1 MMVAPVP
8 PPFSAIDTAAVNTTI
23 DLQAKSAVLS
33 VRAAESLK
41 VQWDI
46 KSLYLSVI
54 GPEHSRSFG
63 IRVSP
68 QTIGAYP
75 LLQDTQTGRASKLQL
90 PSIRINGTHSLNAD
104 EQSVTA
110 SIQLGT
116 FKGDIKPATL
126 DRLLHLFSQLSK
138 VYTALQEQ
146 YGPSVSKAIESAR
159 SKSGSFRAASRSSSS
174 PASGSQ
180 SAMPR
185 PNGILAPSSK
195 HLPETVIEDD
205 LPDTPP
211 QSEVELP
218 IRDPP
223 RPIVWDVRISVR
235 RILLGFH
242 AEDVA
247 STIWLQGNGL
257 EGHVNSGPDS
267 SQKISWGAKANHL
280 EVSLAYKRADSGEG
294 QSSLSAGHK
303 SASMSLDVSVQETP
317 AAQDQLCRLNIE
329 LHRVHSV
336 MHVVALKETS
346 EIVRSWSRDI
356 RALHDSRAAE
366 VADVK
371 EQTSKFIKR
380 FEARESDTTLSQWL
394 SERVLVFA
402 ISGIGIAIPL
412 DADAATDLW
421 ERKDEAGPALLFT
434 VHRMTFENQRNQ
446 AATFRLLEMRLQ
458 FVDK

>member
-1 MMVAPVP
+1 MLVSPLPPTPGVIDPAP
-8 PPFSAIDTAAVNTTI
+8 IHTTI
-23 DLQAKSAVLS
+23 DLQATSAILS

-46 KSLYLSVI
+46 KSLFFSVV
-54 GPEHSRSFG
+54 GPAHSRSFA

-75 LLQDTQTGRASKLQL
+75 LLQDAQTGRASKLQL
-90 PSIRINGTHSLNAD
+90 PSIRINGTHSLQTDD

-110 SIQLGT
+110 SIQLGI

-138 VYTALQEQ
+138 VYTALQQQ

-159 SKSGSFRAASRSSSS
+159 SKSGSFRVSRSSSS

-180 SAMPR
+180 SAPPR
-185 PNGILAPSSK
+185 PNGLLAPSSQ

-211 QSEVELP
+211 RSNVKLP
-218 IRDPP
+218 TPDPP
-223 RPIVWDVRISVR
+223 RPIVWNVRISVR
-235 RILLGFH
+235 RVLLGFH

-257 EGHVNSGPDS
+257 EGYVNSSPDS
-267 SQKISWGAKANHL
+267 SQKVSWGAKVSHL
-280 EVSLAYKRADSGEG
+280 EVSLAYKRADIGEG

-303 SASMSLDVSVQETP
+303 SASMSLDASVQETP
-317 AAQDQLCRLNIE
+317 ATPDQLCRLNID

-336 MHVVALKETS
+336 MHVVALKEMS
-346 EIVRSWSRDI
+346 EIIRSWSRDI

-380 FEARESDTTLSQWL
+380 FEARENDTTISQWL

-412 DADAATDLW
+412 DPDAAMDLW
-421 ERKDEAGPALLFT
+421 ERKDKAGPALLFT